1 MKRRPP
7 GFRMALAESC
17 LTSYQMPYPDLIR
30 ALPRPRQTGILALL
44 REVLTIFKLQARP
57 WARLR

>member
-57 WARLR
+57 